1 MRAMRCECARGGVNA
16 CGREERSREKGGSH
30 LVLVQLDLGCP
41 CNAHAMH
48 MRGSCTCVCMH
59 TLCSYSSTSDA
70 TSARRMTLCG
80 PAPSGVAARRHSLAS
95 SIASGYG
102 GATLQLAGEAAAP
115 RTCGKGW

>member
-1 MRAMRCECARGGVNA
+1 MRAGARSSL
-16 CGREERSREKGGSH
+16 GR
-30 LVLVQLDLGCP
+30 
-41 CNAHAMH
+41 
-48 MRGSCTCVCMH
+48 RGSC

-80 PAPSGVAARRHSLAS
+80 PTPSGAAARRHSLAS

-115 RTCGKGW
+115 RT